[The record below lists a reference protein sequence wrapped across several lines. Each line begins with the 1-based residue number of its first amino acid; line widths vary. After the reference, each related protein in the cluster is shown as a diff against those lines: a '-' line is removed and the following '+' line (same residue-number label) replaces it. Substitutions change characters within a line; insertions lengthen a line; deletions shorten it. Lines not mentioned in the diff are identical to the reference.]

1 VPPVTS
7 GHQGRSFVFMYIHWP
22 AVLLDSA
29 ESDQQ
34 WCVRLQEPAAA
45 QVASHGNGIAAM
57 E

>member
-1 VPPVTS
+1 
-7 GHQGRSFVFMYIHWP
+7 MYIHWP